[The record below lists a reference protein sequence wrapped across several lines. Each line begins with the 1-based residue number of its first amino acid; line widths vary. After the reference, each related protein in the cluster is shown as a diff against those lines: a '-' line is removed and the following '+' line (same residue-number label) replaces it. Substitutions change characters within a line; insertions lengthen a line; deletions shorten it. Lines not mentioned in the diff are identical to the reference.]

1 MYTIDIGPNLIGL
14 LRLYVVARYVLPAI
28 LGIVFFVGAY
38 EASFKILAETD
49 WELPDI
55 SKWTWIAIAIVVLIG
70 LASIF

>member
-1 MYTIDIGPNLIGL
+1 M
-14 LRLYVVARYVLPAI
+14 VRYVLPAI

-55 SKWTWIAIAIVVLIG
+55 SKWVYIAVGIVVLIG
-70 LASIF
+70 VASIF

>member
-1 MYTIDIGPNLIGL
+1 MYTIDIGPNLISL

-38 EASFKILAETD
+38 EATLKILDGTD

-55 SKWTWIAIAIVVLIG
+55 SKWAWIAITIVVLIG

>member
-38 EASFKILAETD
+38 ETSFKILAETD

-55 SKWTWIAIAIVVLIG
+55 SKWVYVTVGIVVLIG
-70 LASIF
+70 VASIF